1 MVILFRPEGGTI
13 GRVRPACA
21 QSALAP
27 RDGNN
32 WGPTKMCQSTSVPL
46 ETAIIGAQQKC
57 ASPHRYQ
64 CKLGIDGPKSLK
76 KHFSGPTLY
85 SNHFVVGKD
94 KPIEI
99 TDNNQKDHKQSK
111 KIKTAENNRNDR
123 KRSKITETSENG

>member
-1 MVILFRPEGGTI
+1 
-13 GRVRPACA
+13 
-21 QSALAP
+21 
-27 RDGNN
+27 
-32 WGPTKMCQSTSVPL
+32 MCQSGSVPL
-46 ETAIIGAQQKC
+46 EKAIIGAQQKC
-57 ASPHRYQ
+57 ASPDRYQ

-111 KIKTAENNRNDR
+111 RNKNGR
-123 KRSKITETSENG
+123 K